1 MNNRKFYTKLQSSTG
16 NTTYYRFIY
25 NTGTKGVSSHRKNFP
40 VGGPTFTSKRNQKF
54 QNAHRA
60 KDLYSTSTQQR
71 QQSTTINNNQQ
82 QSTTINNKQL
92 YNSAKCIP
100 RPRNDTPQQ
109 YNKTLHSNAA
119 KGNRYAPITTTFHRQ
134 ANLSRPA
141 PQNRGRQYYTRTS
154 QPYGGGTPLARSN

>member
-82 QSTTINNKQL
+82 QSTTNNSITAR
-92 YNSAKCIP
+92 SAYRDPATIP
-100 RPRNDTPQQ
+100 RNNTTKRYTQMQQ
-109 YNKTLHSNAA
+109 RET
-119 KGNRYAPITTTFHRQ
+119 
-134 ANLSRPA
+134 
-141 PQNRGRQYYTRTS
+141 
-154 QPYGGGTPLARSN
+154 GTPRLQQHFTGKQTYHDRHH